1 MITKLNINPDLIRE
15 LSRLLDETGLNEIEY
30 EARGR
35 RIRVRRDGG
44 GAPVSTVVLPH
55 SSGESAAQG
64 DHAQLDNTPNPQ
76 PDHPGAVVSQMVG
89 TAYMAPEPGAPPYV
103 QVGDS
108 VREGQILM
116 IVEAM
121 KTMNPVLASQ
131 PGTVARILVSDGA
144 PIEYGEVLMVIE

>member
-1 MITKLNINPDLIRE
+1 MNINADLVRE
-15 LSRLLDETGLNEIEY
+15 LSRLLDEAGLNEIEY

-35 RIRVRRDGG
+35 RIRVRRDAGA
-44 GAPVSTVVLPH
+44 APVSTAVLPP
-55 SSGESAAQG
+55 SSGELVAQSAGHSA
-64 DHAQLDNTPNPQ
+64 DTPSAQ
-76 PDHPGAVVSQMVG
+76 PDHPGAVLSQMVG
-89 TAYMAPEPGAPPYV
+89 TAYMAPEPGSPPYV